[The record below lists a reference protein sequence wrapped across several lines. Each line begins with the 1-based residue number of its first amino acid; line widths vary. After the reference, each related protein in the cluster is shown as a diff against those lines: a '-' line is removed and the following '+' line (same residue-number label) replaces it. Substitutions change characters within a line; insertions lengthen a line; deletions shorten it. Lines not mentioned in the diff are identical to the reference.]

1 MNVLRQ
7 ITTVILC
14 KSGLLLGVLLVV
26 SCNSDKR
33 RAHALIHQAEDI
45 FKESSE
51 IEEQALQSL
60 RLITAEDLATTDSMQ
75 LVKLNQ
81 RLVNWQSDISSI
93 AVSHNHD
100 DEHDHDHDHSHGHG
114 GLELLPEDMVLIQHE
129 FQDSIKSILADV
141 NLLKERLGKSS
152 D

>member
-1 MNVLRQ
+1 MFVAPIIPGQLNKYMNVLRQ

-100 DEHDHDHDHSHGHG
+100 DEHDHDHDQLQRIPKSAFGISHVC
-114 GLELLPEDMVLIQHE
+114 LSLLSHR
-129 FQDSIKSILADV
+129 IKSRFRA
-141 NLLKERLGKSS
+141 
-152 D
+152 